1 MAITRSEPYPGAH
14 HRVRAGNTVYFAG
27 QASMD
32 EEGNFVGKSDPA
44 AQAHQVLRNLERR
57 VQAEGGTLAHV
68 VKVTTYLTDRA
79 YYGAA
84 RDAREEFF
92 GGRHARQHHRGGIR
106 LRDTRDILIEV
117 DAVAVLD

>member
-32 EEGNFVGKSDPA
+32 EAGNFVGKGDPE
-44 AQAHQVLRNLERR
+44 AQARQVLRNLERR
-57 VQAEGGTLAHV
+57 VQAEGGTMAQV

-84 RDAREEFF
+84 RDARQEFF
-92 GGRHARQHHRGGIR
+92 GD
-106 LRDTRDILIEV
+106 DTPASTTVVVSGFGHPDILIEV